1 LGGGRFRFYGSGPDE
16 PNVDGL
22 DDVEVVGEPPHGL
35 TEEPSLSFERD
46 LEEYLVRDLSQ
57 IEEGLTLY
65 EGGRQ
70 FATDVGRIDILALDG
85 KGSLVV
91 IELKRG
97 TATHAVIG
105 QILSYMGWVRE
116 RLANGRKVR
125 GIVVAESFDSKVA
138 YALRGFEDISL
149 KRYRV
154 RLEFE
159 DVGLEVDGFME

>member
-1 LGGGRFRFYGSGPDE
+1 
-16 PNVDGL
+16 VDGL
-22 DDVEVVGEPPHGL
+22 DDVEVVGETPHGL